1 MHELQSLMKVEME
14 KNQEIERAKIRL
26 MQMEIEIKL
35 LTDGVEY
42 LRTKKEEL
50 LDDVANAEDKR
61 SDLKK
66 EVQA

>member
-1 MHELQSLMKVEME
+1 ME

-26 MQMEIEIKL
+26 MQMEIKIKL

>member
-1 MHELQSLMKVEME
+1 ME

>member
-1 MHELQSLMKVEME
+1 ME

-66 EVQA
+66 RFRPKTR

>member
-1 MHELQSLMKVEME
+1 ME
-14 KNQEIERAKIRL
+14 KNQEIERAKILL

>member
-1 MHELQSLMKVEME
+1 MKVEME

>member
-1 MHELQSLMKVEME
+1 ME
-14 KNQEIERAKIRL
+14 KNQEIERAKILL

-50 LDDVANAEDKR
+50 IDDVANAEDKR

-66 EVQA
+66 EVQS